1 MVYKFALFE
10 FHWSPS
16 QYMVLSDREKAL
28 IIELCFDE
36 AKKRDEKRKETKR

>member
-1 MVYKFALFE
+1 MIYKFALFE

-16 QYMVLSDREKAL
+16 QYRALSEKEKAL
-28 IIELCFDE
+28 IIELCIDE